1 MRSEAAF
8 RDANLLIVSLSTH
21 AHSVQVGL
29 GVSPEVISTPSITLP
44 TIAYIKPELA
54 QSNLPRK
61 WSDYSFESH
70 PDLLPIQIF
79 KTHSHHGPQLSQS
92 GSLVTDWKAL
102 DALFRYLLFNRLK
115 LSKPPVAQHI
125 LLSIPPNLPNSIRDK
140 FTQLFFENLQAPAL
154 FLGESPLLQI
164 LACNST
170 SGITID
176 IGARST
182 LIGFVSDSIVLD
194 QSCHFYPI
202 GEQDCDD
209 YLISL
214 LLNEN
219 PELPAQLG
227 WETTNRAESLYHAL
241 LAFVSNLKADGHI
254 RFEPQLNTLA
264 LNTADLQSQ
273 EEEET
278 GITDVAQ
285 AIVSGKADKIIGR
298 QTSNNSSQGARRPTQ
313 TGKLLAEI
321 QKETDTIIVS
331 NSSNSQQPLN
341 PSVPPSPLLDC
352 QPSQAIPVS
361 TESLSL
367 PREQTGIRVSKTR
380 HRHAEPLFA
389 PGLLRSIGPVF
400 SRFGLEKY
408 AARYTS
414 ELISEDDTL
423 VESINRGIS
432 KLISLEQ
439 RKDVV
444 GQFVLTDG
452 SGLIC
457 RTEGLGIAI
466 SAELQSRNSG
476 LNSLSQSGAQVDG
489 IFKPL
494 KVPEYFSEFKGK
506 PEYLGFLGGCI
517 VAKLVFNDASSTK
530 LWMSKPD
537 YNKEGPYISR
547 KLVGLQPSS

>member
-1 MRSEAAF
+1 M
-8 RDANLLIVSLSTH
+8 
-21 AHSVQVGL
+21 
-29 GVSPEVISTPSITLP
+29 SPEVIQTPSITLP

-61 WSDYSFESH
+61 WSDYSFEPH
-70 PDLLPIQIF
+70 PDLVPVPLFSIP
-79 KTHSHHGPQLSQS
+79 SPHGPQLSQS
-92 GSLVTDWKAL
+92 RPLVSDWKAL
-102 DALFRYLLFNRLK
+102 DALFRHLLFSRLK

-125 LLSIPPNLPNSIRDK
+125 LLSIPPNLPNSTRDK

-154 FLGESPLLQI
+154 FLAESPLLQL
-164 LACNST
+164 LACSCT

-219 PELPAQLG
+219 PELPTQLG
-227 WETTNRAESLYHAL
+227 WTPANQPETLYHAL
-241 LAFVSNLKADGHI
+241 LAFISNLKADGHI
-254 RFEPQLNTLA
+254 RFEPQLDTLA
-264 LNTADLQSQ
+264 LSVTDLRSSG
-273 EEEET
+273 EEEG

-298 QTSNNSSQGARRPTQ
+298 QTSSNSSQAARRPTQ

-321 QKETDTIIVS
+321 HKETDTIIVS
-331 NSSNSQQPLN
+331 NSSNSQPAYN
-341 PSVPPSPLLDC
+341 PSVPPSPILDC
-352 QPSQAIPVS
+352 QPSQAIPLS
-361 TESLSL
+361 AGSLSL
-367 PREQTGIRVSKTR
+367 PRETAGIRVSKTR
-380 HRHAEPLFA
+380 HRHAEPFFA
-389 PGLLRSIGPVF
+389 PTLLRSIGPVF

-408 AARYTS
+408 AARYTE
-414 ELISEDDTL
+414 ELTAEDNTL
-423 VESINRGIS
+423 VDSIHRSIS
-432 KLISLEQ
+432 KLISSEQ

-452 SGLIC
+452 NGLMC

-466 SAELQSRNSG
+466 SAELQTRNPG
-476 LNSLSQSGAQVDG
+476 LNSLAQAGSNQGEG

-517 VAKLVFNDASSTK
+517 VAKLAFNDASSTK

-547 KLVGLQPSS
+547 KLFGLQSSS

>member
-1 MRSEAAF
+1 MAAF

-29 GVSPEVISTPSITLP
+29 GVSPEVILTPSITLP
-44 TIAYIKPELA
+44 TIAYLKPELA
-54 QSNLPRK
+54 QSSLPRK
-61 WSDYSFESH
+61 WSDYSFDPQ
-70 PDLLPIQIF
+70 PDLLPIQLFSTQSQNGSQI
-79 KTHSHHGPQLSQS
+79 SQS
-92 GSLVTDWKAL
+92 SPLVTDWKAI
-102 DALFRYLLFNRLK
+102 DALFRHLLFNRLK

-154 FLGESPLLQI
+154 FLAESPLLQT
-164 LACNST
+164 LACNCT

-182 LIGFVSDSIVLD
+182 LIGFVSDSIVLN

-219 PELPAQLG
+219 PELPSQLG
-227 WETTNRAESLYHAL
+227 WTSTNQAETLYHAL
-241 LAFVSNLKADGHI
+241 LGFISGA
-254 RFEPQLNTLA
+254 
-264 LNTADLQSQ
+264 Q
-273 EEEET
+273 EEEEN

-285 AIVSGKADKIIGR
+285 AI
-298 QTSNNSSQGARRPTQ
+298 RR
-313 TGKLLAEI
+313 EI

-331 NSSNSQQPLN
+331 NSSNSQQPVNL
-341 PSVPPSPLLDC
+341 SVPPSPLLDC
-352 QPSQAIPVS
+352 QPSQAVPVS

-367 PREQTGIRVSKTR
+367 PREQAGIRVSKTR

-389 PGLLRSIGPVF
+389 PTLLRSIGPIF
-400 SRFGLEKY
+400 SRFGLERY
-408 AARYTS
+408 AVRYTQD
-414 ELISEDDTL
+414 LIAEDDTL
-423 VESINRGIS
+423 VESIQRGIN
-432 KLISLEQ
+432 KLISPDQ
-439 RKDVV
+439 QKDVV

-452 SGLIC
+452 SGLMC

-466 SAELQSRNSG
+466 SSELQTRNSG
-476 LNSLSQSGAQVDG
+476 SNSLPQPGLQGDG

-517 VAKLVFNDASSTK
+517 VAKLVFNDASSNK

-537 YNKEGPYISR
+537 YNKDGPYISR
-547 KLVGLQPSS
+547 KLFGLQSSS